1 MWILIL
7 PTLIWFSQC
16 IDNKIWVGA
25 FQLGG
30 HLKQQKMDTSCSWK
44 FTKIPKNDQFSCL
57 PNHCK
62 KKKHCLHTLHTLQH
76 WYRHVKTAISF
87 LQCIYLLGYG
97 TLENV
102 IPMITLV
109 IIGCP
114 PRGYIQPQHFTK
126 FTSIFRFIWDILLVS
141 NLFLGGSYA
150 FKLYAIHQ
158 QFWEHLKVQ
167 KFMDQYNFEMIHLKC
182 TIPAI
187 WCIIPVLLCYAD
199 SWFNFGIWSSCFKT
213 KAYMEKKTKCDM
225 CIRFYIP

>member
-25 FQLGG
+25 FQLRG

-76 WYRHVKTAISF
+76 WYRHVKTAISV
-87 LQCIYLLGYG
+87 LHCIYLLGYG
-97 TLENV
+97 TLENA

-114 PRGYIQPQHFTK
+114 PRDYYLNLPRHIMEWMIYISFYLNAIL
-126 FTSIFRFIWDILLVS
+126 FIFF
-141 NLFLGGSYA
+141 
-150 FKLYAIHQ
+150 
-158 QFWEHLKVQ
+158 
-167 KFMDQYNFEMIHLKC
+167 
-182 TIPAI
+182 
-187 WCIIPVLLCYAD
+187 
-199 SWFNFGIWSSCFKT
+199 CFKV
-213 KAYMEKKTKCDM
+213 KVVLKH
-225 CIRFYIP
+225 RQ